1 MTEDDGKPM
10 AECDGGCKTWVHIKC
25 HKLKLGEDFY
35 CDKCTEGVQT
45 SKSHMQQDDP
55 VSEPMADSDAEDDD
69 HVEIGG
75 GESGGATLEEEA
87 VPALVSRKSKA
98 VSRSPTPDAAAG
110 AAGNSPDTGAEKTSG
125 DREEPEGAAAKSPEG
140 IPSSK
145 KNKKVHVLKTAAVL
159 AARLAYAAAAAAH
172 HKSSPGSTHCLTLC
186 AFNTHC
192 MALWIKSLQSWE
204 ASCSRNCL
212 NECMKVL
219 V

>member
-1 MTEDDGKPM
+1 MDDGKPM

-45 SKSHMQQDDP
+45 SKSDMQQDDP

-69 HVEIGG
+69 HTGSG
-75 GESGGATLEEEA
+75 PGPGGAALEEEA

-110 AAGNSPDTGAEKTSG
+110 FADNSPDTGAEKTSL
-125 DREEPEGAAAKSPEG
+125 DCEKPEGAAAKDPEG

-145 KNKKVHVLKTAAVL
+145 KKNKKVCVLKTAALL
-159 AARLAYAAAAAAH
+159 AVRLAFATAH
-172 HKSSPGSTHCLTLC
+172 HNSSPGSTHCLTLC
-186 AFNTHC
+186 LGSSPCRAGTHHVPE
-192 MALWIKSLQSWE
+192 MA
-204 ASCSRNCL
+204 
-212 NECMKVL
+212 
-219 V
+219 

>member
-1 MTEDDGKPM
+1 VDDGKPM

-69 HVEIGG
+69 HVGFG
-75 GESGGATLEEEA
+75 AGPGGAAPEEEA

-110 AAGNSPDTGAEKTSG
+110 AAGNSPDTAAEKTSI
-125 DREEPEGAAAKSPEG
+125 DCEEPEGAAAKGPEG
-140 IPSSK
+140 IPSSKK
-145 KNKKVHVLKTAAVL
+145 KNKKVHVLKTA
-159 AARLAYAAAAAAH
+159 
-172 HKSSPGSTHCLTLC
+172 T
-186 AFNTHC
+186 
-192 MALWIKSLQSWE
+192 M
-204 ASCSRNCL
+204 
-212 NECMKVL
+212 
-219 V
+219 